1 MKVTKKL
8 AVATLAAM
16 AVAVHAADRDNGAVL
31 PPLAGDGVADDT
43 AAIQTRLDEGRSC
56 VYLPPP
62 KDHYVI
68 SKTLKIGSGQ
78 ELRLDRLTRV
88 RLAPKSDCPMLEN
101 KCFRGGGTNVFV
113 AVTGGIWDAD
123 NVSQTGN
130 FMQMQELRKKS
141 PKTFD
146 PDWFIGMAMRFCH
159 VENMTLRG
167 VTVRNPVTYGIE
179 FGKASYVTVD
189 DVSFDY
195 RKWNPVPL
203 NMDGV
208 HLDGFCHHF
217 RITNL
222 RGTCFDDM
230 VALNANDGICSPEEG
245 PISDVDIDGLYC
257 DYCHSA
263 ARLLSAGAELK
274 RVTIRN
280 VHGNFYCYTVGL
292 THYFPGKPRGTMD
305 DIVIA
310 DVFASKAIAPAEMD
324 FPFRRQMPVIQVE
337 GANDIGNLTV
347 VRVHRDESC
356 LPTATIGIDREATV
370 DNLTVRDCHMVNR
383 LDEPIKLL
391 LNRGRVDCLVTNNIV
406 FRGKWE
412 P

>member
-1 MKVTKKL
+1 MFGLVFALL
-8 AVATLAAM
+8 ALV
-16 AVAVHAADRDNGAVL
+16 
-31 PPLAGDGVADDT
+31 GDGVADDT
-43 AAIQTRLDEGRSC
+43 AAIQERLDSGVSC

-62 KDHYVI
+62 AKNYLI
-68 SKTLKIGSGQ
+68 SRTLRIGSGT
-78 ELRLDRLTRV
+78 ELRLDRLTV
-88 RLAPKSDCPMLEN
+88 IRLAPKSDCPMLEN
-101 KCFRGGGTNVFV
+101 TCFRGGGTNSFV

-123 NVSQTGN
+123 NVRQTGN
-130 FMQMQELRKKS
+130 FMQTPDLRKKM

-189 DVSFDY
+189 DVTFDY
-195 RKWNPVPL
+195 RTWNPVPL
-203 NMDGV
+203 NLDGV

-230 VALNANDGICSPEEG
+230 VALNANDDICSPEEG
-245 PISDVDIDGLYC
+245 PITDVDIDGLYC

-292 THYFPGKPRGTMD
+292 THYFPQKPRGTMD
-305 DIVIA
+305 DIVIS
-310 DVFASKAIAPAEMD
+310 DVFASKAIGPNKIDCA
-324 FPFRRQMPVIQVE
+324 FRRQMPVIQVE
-337 GANDIGNLTV
+337 GPNDIGSLTIE
-347 VRVHRDESC
+347 RVHRNERT
-356 LPTATIGIDREATV
+356 LPADTIGIDAQATV
-370 DNLTVRDCHMVNR
+370 RRLTVRDCKMDNR
-383 LDEPIKLL
+383 LGRPIRFLGL
-391 LNRGRVDCLVTNNIV
+391 DGRVGTLVNENNELLP
-406 FRGKWE
+406 GPDAWK
-412 P
+412 

>member
-1 MKVTKKL
+1 MFGLVFALL
-8 AVATLAAM
+8 ALV
-16 AVAVHAADRDNGAVL
+16 
-31 PPLAGDGVADDT
+31 GDGVADDT
-43 AAIQTRLDEGRSC
+43 AAIQERLDSGVSC

-62 KDHYVI
+62 AKNYLI
-68 SKTLKIGSGQ
+68 SRTLRIGSGT
-78 ELRLDRLTRV
+78 ELRLDRLTV
-88 RLAPKSDCPMLEN
+88 IRLAPKSDCPMLEN
-101 KCFRGGGTNVFV
+101 TCFRGGGTNSFV

-123 NVSQTGN
+123 NVRQTGN
-130 FMQMQELRKKS
+130 FMQTPDLRKKM
-141 PKTFD
+141 PKAFD

-179 FGKASYVTVD
+179 FGKAAYVTVD
-189 DVSFDY
+189 DVTFDY

-245 PISDVDIDGLYC
+245 PITDVDIDGLYC

-292 THYFPGKPRGTMD
+292 THYFPQKPRGTMD
-305 DIVIA
+305 DIVIS
-310 DVFASKAIAPAEMD
+310 DVFASKAIGPNKIDCA
-324 FPFRRQMPVIQVE
+324 FRRQMPVIQVE
-337 GANDIGNLTV
+337 GPNDIGSLTIE
-347 VRVHRDESC
+347 RVHRNERT
-356 LPTATIGIDREATV
+356 LPADTIGIDAQATV
-370 DNLTVRDCHMVNR
+370 RRLTVRDCKMDNR
-383 LDEPIKLL
+383 LGRPIRFLGL
-391 LNRGRVDCLVTNNIV
+391 DGRVGTLVNENNELLP
-406 FRGKWE
+406 GPDAWK
-412 P
+412 

>member
-1 MKVTKKL
+1 MIGMVFAL
-8 AVATLAAM
+8 IALVG
-16 AVAVHAADRDNGAVL
+16 NGI
-31 PPLAGDGVADDT
+31 ADDT
-43 AAIQTRLDEGRSC
+43 AAIQERLDSGASC

-62 KDHYVI
+62 PKCYLI
-68 SKTLKIGSGQ
+68 SRTLRIGSGT
-78 ELRLDRLTRV
+78 ELRLDRLTV
-88 RLAPKSDCPMLEN
+88 IRLAPKSDCPMLEN
-101 KCFRGGGTNVFV
+101 TCFRGGGTNGFV

-123 NVSQTGN
+123 NVHQTGN
-130 FMQMQELRKKS
+130 FMQMPELRRKS
-141 PKTFD
+141 PKAFD
-146 PDWFIGMAMRFCH
+146 PDWFIGMTMRFCH

-179 FGKASYVTVD
+179 FGKAAYVTVD
-189 DVSFDY
+189 DVTFDY
-195 RKWNPVPL
+195 RTWNPVPL

-245 PISDVDIDGLYC
+245 PITDVDIDGLYC

-292 THYFPGKPRGTMD
+292 THYFPQKPRGTMD
-305 DIVIA
+305 DIVIS
-310 DVFASKAIAPAEMD
+310 DVFASKAIGPNKIDCA
-324 FPFRRQMPVIQVE
+324 FRRQMPVIQVE
-337 GANDIGNLTV
+337 GPNDIGSLTIE
-347 VRVHRDESC
+347 RVHRNEWT
-356 LPTATIGIDREATV
+356 LPADTIGIDAQATV
-370 DNLTVRDCHMVNR
+370 RRLTVRDCKMDNR
-383 LDEPIKLL
+383 LGRPIRFLGL
-391 LNRGRVDCLVTNNIV
+391 DGRVGTLVNENNELLP
-406 FRGKWE
+406 GPDAWK
-412 P
+412 

>member
-1 MKVTKKL
+1 MIG
-8 AVATLAAM
+8 M
-16 AVAVHAADRDNGAVL
+16 AFALIALVGNGI
-31 PPLAGDGVADDT
+31 ADDT
-43 AAIQTRLDEGRSC
+43 AAIQERLDSGASC

-62 KDHYVI
+62 PKCYLI
-68 SKTLKIGSGQ
+68 SRTLRIGSGT
-78 ELRLDRLTRV
+78 ELRLDRLTV
-88 RLAPKSDCPMLEN
+88 IRLAPKSDCPMLEN
-101 KCFRGGGTNVFV
+101 TCFRGGGTNSFV

-130 FMQMQELRKKS
+130 FMRKPELRKKS
-141 PKTFD
+141 PKSFD

-179 FGKASYVTVD
+179 FGKAAYVTVD
-189 DVSFDY
+189 DVMFDY
-195 RKWNPVPL
+195 RTWNPVPL

-230 VALNANDGICSPEEG
+230 VALNANDSICSPEEG
-245 PISDVDIDGLYC
+245 PITDVDIDGLYC

-292 THYFPGKPRGTMD
+292 THYFPQKPRGMMD
-305 DIVIA
+305 DIVIS
-310 DVFASKAIAPAEMD
+310 DVFASKAIAPGGMD
-324 FPFRRQMPVIQVE
+324 CDYRRRMPVIQVE
-337 GANDIGNLTV
+337 GANDIGSLTIE
-347 VRVHRDESC
+347 RVHRNERT
-356 LPTATIGIDREATV
+356 LPADTVGIDSKATV
-370 DNLTVRDCHMVNR
+370 RRLTVRDCKMDNR
-383 LDEPIKLL
+383 LERPIRFLGL
-391 LNRGRVDCLVTNNIV
+391 DGRVGTLVNENNELLP
-406 FRGKWE
+406 RPDAWK
-412 P
+412 

>member
-1 MKVTKKL
+1 MIGMVFAL
-8 AVATLAAM
+8 IA
-16 AVAVHAADRDNGAVL
+16 
-31 PPLAGDGVADDT
+31 LAGNGIADDT
-43 AAIQTRLDEGRSC
+43 AAIQERLDSGASC

-62 KDHYVI
+62 PKHYLI
-68 SKTLKIGSGQ
+68 SRTLRIGSGT
-78 ELRLDRLTRV
+78 ELRLDRLTII

-101 KCFRGGGTNVFV
+101 MCFRGGGTNGFV

-123 NVSQTGN
+123 NVHQTGN
-130 FMQMQELRKKS
+130 FMQMPELRKKS

-179 FGKASYVTVD
+179 FGKAAYVTVD
-189 DVSFDY
+189 DVTFDY
-195 RKWNPVPL
+195 RTWNPVPL

-230 VALNANDGICSPEEG
+230 VALNANDSICSPEEG
-245 PISDVDIDGLYC
+245 PITDVDIDGLYC

-292 THYFPGKPRGTMD
+292 THYFPQKPRGMMD
-305 DIVIA
+305 DIVIS
-310 DVFASKAIAPAEMD
+310 DVFASKAIAPAGMD
-324 FPFRRQMPVIQVE
+324 CDYRRRMPVIQVE
-337 GANDIGNLTV
+337 GANDIGRLTIE
-347 VRVHRDESC
+347 RIHRNERT
-356 LPTATIGIDREATV
+356 LPADTIGIDSRATV
-370 DNLTVRDCHMVNR
+370 RRLTVRDCKMDNR
-383 LDEPIKLL
+383 LERPIRFLGL
-391 LNRGRVDCLVTNNIV
+391 DGRVGTLVNENNELLP
-406 FRGKWE
+406 RPDAWK
-412 P
+412 

>member
-1 MKVTKKL
+1 MFGLVFALL
-8 AVATLAAM
+8 ALV
-16 AVAVHAADRDNGAVL
+16 
-31 PPLAGDGVADDT
+31 GDGVADDT
-43 AAIQTRLDEGRSC
+43 AAIQERLDSGVSC

-62 KDHYVI
+62 AKNYLI
-68 SKTLKIGSGQ
+68 SRTLRIGSGT
-78 ELRLDRLTRV
+78 ELRLDRLTV
-88 RLAPKSDCPMLEN
+88 IRLAPKSDCPMLEN
-101 KCFRGGGTNVFV
+101 TCFRGGGTNSFV

-123 NVSQTGN
+123 NVRQTGN
-130 FMQMQELRKKS
+130 FMQTPDLRKKM

-189 DVSFDY
+189 DVTFDY
-195 RKWNPVPL
+195 RTWNPVPL
-203 NMDGV
+203 NLDGV

-230 VALNANDGICSPEEG
+230 VALNANDAICSPEEG
-245 PISDVDIDGLYC
+245 PITDVDIDGLYC

-292 THYFPGKPRGTMD
+292 THYFPQKPRGTMD
-305 DIVIA
+305 DIVIS
-310 DVFASKAIAPAEMD
+310 DVFASKAIGPNKIDCA
-324 FPFRRQMPVIQVE
+324 FRRQMPVIQVE
-337 GANDIGNLTV
+337 GPNDIGSLTIE
-347 VRVHRDESC
+347 RVHRNERT
-356 LPTATIGIDREATV
+356 LPADTIGIDAQATV
-370 DNLTVRDCHMVNR
+370 RRLTVRDCKMDNR
-383 LDEPIKLL
+383 LGRPIRFLGL
-391 LNRGRVDCLVTNNIV
+391 DGRVGTLVNENNELLP
-406 FRGKWE
+406 GPDAWK
-412 P
+412 

>member
-1 MKVTKKL
+1 MFGLVFALL
-8 AVATLAAM
+8 ALV
-16 AVAVHAADRDNGAVL
+16 
-31 PPLAGDGVADDT
+31 GDGVADDT
-43 AAIQTRLDEGRSC
+43 AAIQERLDSGVSC

-62 KDHYVI
+62 AKNYLI
-68 SKTLKIGSGQ
+68 SRTLRIGSGT
-78 ELRLDRLTRV
+78 ELRLDRLTV
-88 RLAPKSDCPMLEN
+88 IRLAPKSDCPMLEN
-101 KCFRGGGTNVFV
+101 TCFRGGGTNSFV

-123 NVSQTGN
+123 NVRQTGN
-130 FMQMQELRKKS
+130 FMQTPDLRKKM
-141 PKTFD
+141 PKAFD

-179 FGKASYVTVD
+179 FGKAAYVTVD
-189 DVSFDY
+189 DVTFDY
-195 RKWNPVPL
+195 RTWNPVPL
-203 NMDGV
+203 NLDGV

-245 PISDVDIDGLYC
+245 PITDVDIDGLYC

-292 THYFPGKPRGTMD
+292 THYFPQKPRGTMD
-305 DIVIA
+305 DIVIS
-310 DVFASKAIAPAEMD
+310 DVFASKAIGPGKMD
-324 FPFRRQMPVIQVE
+324 CQFRRQMPVIQVE
-337 GANDIGNLTV
+337 GPNDIGSLTIE
-347 VRVHRDESC
+347 RVHRNERT
-356 LPTATIGIDREATV
+356 LPADTIGIDAQATV
-370 DNLTVRDCHMVNR
+370 RRLTVRDCKMDNR
-383 LDEPIKLL
+383 LGRPIRFLGL
-391 LNRGRVDCLVTNNIV
+391 DGRVGTLVNENNELLP
-406 FRGKWE
+406 GPDAWK
-412 P
+412 

>member
-1 MKVTKKL
+1 MFGLVFALL
-8 AVATLAAM
+8 ALV
-16 AVAVHAADRDNGAVL
+16 
-31 PPLAGDGVADDT
+31 GDGVADDT
-43 AAIQTRLDEGRSC
+43 AAIQERLDSGVSC

-62 KDHYVI
+62 AKNYLI
-68 SKTLKIGSGQ
+68 SRTLRIGSGT
-78 ELRLDRLTRV
+78 ELRLDRLTV
-88 RLAPKSDCPMLEN
+88 IRLAPKSDCPMLEN
-101 KCFRGGGTNVFV
+101 TCFRGGGTNSFV

-123 NVSQTGN
+123 NVRQTGN
-130 FMQMQELRKKS
+130 FMQTPDLRKKM

-189 DVSFDY
+189 DVTFDY
-195 RKWNPVPL
+195 RKWNPIPL
-203 NMDGV
+203 NLDGV

-245 PISDVDIDGLYC
+245 PITDVDIDGLYC

-292 THYFPGKPRGTMD
+292 THYFLQKPRGMMD
-305 DIVIA
+305 DIVIS
-310 DVFASKAIAPAEMD
+310 DVFASKAIAPGGMD
-324 FPFRRQMPVIQVE
+324 CDYRRRMPVIQVE
-337 GANDIGNLTV
+337 GANDIGSLTIE
-347 VRVHRDESC
+347 RIHRNERT
-356 LPTATIGIDREATV
+356 LPADTVGVDSRATV
-370 DNLTVRDCHMVNR
+370 RRLTVRDCKMDNR
-383 LDEPIKLL
+383 LERPIRFLGL
-391 LNRGRVDCLVTNNIV
+391 DGRVSTLVNENNELLP
-406 FRGKWE
+406 RPDAWK
-412 P
+412 

>member
-1 MKVTKKL
+1 MIGLVFALL
-8 AVATLAAM
+8 ALV
-16 AVAVHAADRDNGAVL
+16 
-31 PPLAGDGVADDT
+31 GDGVADDT
-43 AAIQTRLDEGRSC
+43 AAIQERLDSGVSC

-62 KDHYVI
+62 AKNYLI
-68 SKTLKIGSGQ
+68 SRTLRIGSRT
-78 ELRLDRLTRV
+78 ELRLDRLTV
-88 RLAPKSDCPMLEN
+88 IRLAPKSDCPMLEN
-101 KCFRGGGTNVFV
+101 TCFRGGGTNSFV

-123 NVSQTGN
+123 NVRQTGN
-130 FMQMQELRKKS
+130 FMQTPDLRKKM

-179 FGKASYVTVD
+179 FGKAAYVTVD
-189 DVSFDY
+189 DVTFDY
-195 RKWNPVPL
+195 RTWNPVPL
-203 NMDGV
+203 NLDGV

-245 PISDVDIDGLYC
+245 PITDVDIDGLYC

-292 THYFPGKPRGTMD
+292 THYFPQKPRGTMD
-305 DIVIA
+305 DIVIS
-310 DVFASKAIAPAEMD
+310 DVFASKAIGPGKMD
-324 FPFRRQMPVIQVE
+324 CQFRRQMPVIQVE
-337 GANDIGNLTV
+337 GPNDIGSLTIE
-347 VRVHRDESC
+347 RVHRNERT
-356 LPTATIGIDREATV
+356 LPADTIGIDAQATV
-370 DNLTVRDCHMVNR
+370 RRLTVRDCKMDNR
-383 LDEPIKLL
+383 LGRPIRFLGL
-391 LNRGRVDCLVTNNIV
+391 DGRVGTLVNENNELLP
-406 FRGKWE
+406 GPDAWK
-412 P
+412 